1 MSELDRAIT
10 CDLNALTPE
19 ERNRRQMLLRAVTQ
33 TIIGRS
39 ELANG
44 FEFSFDGAKLDLAA
58 LGEWIALE
66 RRCCP
71 FLHFRL
77 NLEPAGKTAL
87 AVAGGQGV
95 KEFLRAE
102 MSG

>member
-1 MSELDRAIT
+1 MSGLDRAIT
-10 CDLNALTPE
+10 CDLNALTRE
-19 ERNRRQMLLRAVTQ
+19 ERNRRQMLLRAVAQ
-33 TIIGRS
+33 TIMGRS

-44 FEFSFDGAKLDLAA
+44 FEFSFDEARLDLAA

-77 NLEPAGKTAL
+77 NLEPGGKTAL
-87 AVAGGQGV
+87 AVTGGQGV
-95 KEFLRAE
+95 KELLRAE
-102 MSG
+102 MSS